1 MNLMPHD
8 LALARYRGAVAV
20 QLRLEGMTYQEL
32 AEALGYTHRSAA
44 RKAVM
49 RTIQERAD
57 MVVDAYRVQ
66 RYLELEERHRRSWVD
81 ALRGRPKAI
90 SACLKAADE
99 RTWLLGMV

>member
-1 MNLMPHD
+1 MDQMPHD
-8 LALARYRGAVAV
+8 LALARYRGAIAV

-32 AEALGYTHRSAA
+32 AEVLGYTHRSAA

-66 RYLELEERHRRSWVD
+66 RYLELEDWHRRSWVD

-90 SACLKAADE
+90 NTCLKAADE